1 MSPAVTSPSSVAF
14 RWSVFGPLV
23 WFLITTPFKFKIIV
37 ATSSY
42 TPSIVWNSWRTPSIL
57 ILLIALPGNED
68 NITLLKAL
76 PIVLPKP
83 LSNGSS
89 SNFP

>member
-1 MSPAVTSPSSVAF
+1 MAYKTRKKRVKKNVPE
-14 RWSVFGPLV
+14 G
-23 WFLITTPFKFKIIV
+23 V